1 MREVPIHPEFLP
13 ELRQW
18 AETDKMTG
26 HIIQYCGHP
35 ITRLQE
41 AWRIAKEK
49 AGITRRLRLYD
60 LRHFFVTSAIEAGAD
75 YKTLSDIVGS
85 SPETL
90 RRHYQ
95 HVSSAARVKLIGN
108 MPSLPV
114 FPS

>member
-1 MREVPIHPEFLP
+1 VGGDRQNDWPHYPV
-13 ELRQW
+13 LR
-18 AETDKMTG
+18 APD
-26 HIIQYCGHP
+26 YP
-35 ITRLQE
+35 V
-41 AWRIAKEK
+41 
-49 AGITRRLRLYD
+49 AGSLEDRQRKGRITRRLRLYD